1 MALEL
6 SGVSYTYSAG
16 TTWAQPALTDAS
28 LLVER
33 GGLTLVVGA
42 TGSGKSTLL
51 RLASGLL
58 SPDSGTVTIDGEPLT
73 PSALGRDVG
82 IVFQSP
88 ESQLFAETLLADV
101 AFGPLNLGLAHD
113 DAEQVARDA
122 LDAVGLPHEQFA
134 ERSPF
139 TLSGGEARR
148 AAIAGVVAMRPRF
161 LLADE
166 PTAGLDAE
174 GRASIRQLLRSVGPE
189 TGVVIVT
196 HDAEEFLAEAD
207 SVLVLSAGSIVFSGS
222 SSQIVADPEPLL
234 GAGLLPPEV
243 LRTQLLAR
251 EAGVRLEQF
260 TLDPVEAAERLA
272 KARRAPA

>member
-6 SGVSYTYSAG
+6 SGVSFTYAAG
-16 TTWAQPALTDAS
+16 TTWSQRALSDVS
-28 LLVER
+28 LSVEPGKLV
-33 GGLTLVVGA
+33 LVVGA

-58 SPDSGTVTIDGEPLT
+58 TPESGTVTIDESPIT
-73 PSALGRDVG
+73 SSALGREVG

-113 DAEQVARDA
+113 AAEEVARDA
-122 LDAVGLPHEQFA
+122 LDAVGLPHEQFG

-148 AAIAGVVAMRPRF
+148 AAIAGVVAMRPRY

-174 GRASIRQLLRSVGPE
+174 GRASVREILRDVGPD

-207 SVLVLSAGSIVFSGS
+207 AVLVLCSGSPVFSGARS
-222 SSQIVADPEPLL
+222 RIVADPAPLL
-234 GAGLLPPEV
+234 AAGLLPPEV
-243 LRTQLLAR
+243 LLAQLLAR
-251 EAGVRLEQF
+251 EAGAQLEEF
-260 TLDPVEAAERLA
+260 TLDPLEAAQNLA
-272 KARRAPA
+272 RARGVRA

>member
-16 TTWAQPALTDAS
+16 TTWAQRALTDAS
-28 LLVER
+28 LPVER
-33 GGLTLVVGA
+33 GELVLVVGA

-207 SVLVLSAGSIVFSGS
+207 SVLVLSAGSLVFSGS
-222 SSQIVADPEPLL
+222 SSQIVADPQPLL

-251 EAGVRLEQF
+251 KAGVRLEQF

-272 KARRAPA
+272 TARRAPA

>member
-1 MALEL
+1 VALEL

-16 TTWAQPALTDAS
+16 TTWAQRALTDAS

-33 GGLTLVVGA
+33 GELMLVVGA

-113 DAEQVARDA
+113 EAEQVARDA

-222 SSQIVADPEPLL
+222 SSQIVADPQPLL

-251 EAGVRLEQF
+251 KAGVRLEQF

-272 KARRAPA
+272 TARRAPA

>member
-1 MALEL
+1 VALEL

-16 TTWAQPALTDAS
+16 TAWAQRALSDAS

-33 GGLTLVVGA
+33 GELVLVVGA

-58 SPDSGTVTIDGEPLT
+58 NPDSGTVTIDGEPLT

-251 EAGVRLEQF
+251 KAGVRLEQF

-272 KARRAPA
+272 TARRAPA